1 MQASDIMTRSVISV
15 APDESTDAAIELMLK
30 RHISGLPVINDK
42 GELVGIVTESDFL
55 RRPETSTEHKTTSR
69 WRDTFFNFN
78 KVMDNYVHTHG
89 VKVKDVMTPNPV
101 AVTEDT
107 QLDAVVQLMQTRN
120 VKRLPVVRA
129 GKVIGI
135 ISRANL
141 MRALVSIHRE
151 AHGAAKDEAKIRE
164 RILDDIAEQVW
175 AAEVVV
181 DVVLHNGVA
190 DLWGTVSKTEQAK
203 ALRVLVESTPGVKRV
218 EHYLTCHGELLS
230 VTEV

>member
-1 MQASDIMTRSVISV
+1 MQVSDIMTHRVISV
-15 APDESTDAAIELMLK
+15 VPDEAIDAVIELMLK
-30 RHISGLPVINDK
+30 HHISGLPVIDDK
-42 GELVGIVTESDFL
+42 GELVGIVTEGDFL
-55 RRPETSTEHKTTSR
+55 RRPETSTERKTGSR
-69 WRDTFFNFN
+69 WRDAFFSGS
-78 KVMDNYVHTHG
+78 KVTDNYIHTHG

-101 AVTEDT
+101 AVAEDAP
-107 QLDAVVQLMQTRN
+107 LDEVVGLMQTRN
-120 VKRLPVVRA
+120 VKRLPVLRG

>member
-1 MQASDIMTRSVISV
+1 M
-15 APDESTDAAIELMLK
+15 
-30 RHISGLPVINDK
+30 
-42 GELVGIVTESDFL
+42 
-55 RRPETSTEHKTTSR
+55 
-69 WRDTFFNFN
+69 
-78 KVMDNYVHTHG
+78 
-89 VKVKDVMTPNPV
+89 MTPNPV
-101 AVTEDT
+101 AVAEDAP
-107 QLDAVVQLMQTRN
+107 LDEVVGLMQTRN
-120 VKRLPVVRA
+120 VKRLPVLRG
-129 GKVIGI
+129 GKVIEI

-151 AHGAAKDEAKIRE
+151 ADGAAKDEAKIRE

-181 DVVLHNGVA
+181 DVVLHKGVA